1 MPEFDVIK
9 PCDLKRITKG
19 KIGEWIARDYYRS
32 KGYVVWFLE
41 SYYHGSFY
49 SGTGKEHVNDR
60 LILTPLEKAVLE
72 NTRAFDLLIV
82 PEEDLRSIKK
92 VPAVE
97 SYYDSL
103 RILFTII
110 VRENGLKSLKE
121 FFDLDLNGKV
131 KFVRSKI
138 EEIVNDETRG
148 NAKPDVYN
156 RQQFKFYGRRLLME
170 QDNIKKALVEM
181 ENRHA
186 KLKRLKR
193 LLVDV
198 KTKWSEYDYP
208 ESATSKNPEL
218 VEFFENLGFEC
229 EVLEIDFV
237 CSEIRL
243 TTLKKT

>member
-9 PCDLKRITKG
+9 PWDLKRITKG
-19 KIGEWIARDYYRS
+19 KIGEWIARDYYRN

-82 PEEDLRSIKK
+82 REEDVRSMKG
-92 VPAVE
+92 VPVVE
-97 SYYDSL
+97 SYYNSL
-103 RILFTII
+103 RILFTVI

-121 FFDLDLNGKV
+121 YLDLDLNEKI
-131 KFVRSKI
+131 KFVKSKI
-138 EEIVNDETRG
+138 EEIVNGGIRE
-148 NAKPDVYN
+148 NARPDVYN

-170 QDNIKKALVEM
+170 QDGIKKALVEM

-186 KLKRLKR
+186 KLKGLKR
-193 LLVDV
+193 LLIDV

-208 ESATSKNPEL
+208 EGTKNKDSEL
-218 VEFFENLGFEC
+218 IEVLKILGFKC
-229 EVLEIDFV
+229 TVLEIEIV
-237 CSEIRL
+237 CPEIRL
-243 TTLKKT
+243 TSMEL